1 MSATAPAIAMA
12 TGGYL
17 LDSSVWV
24 AARSPEERFC
34 EAARELVLDA
44 GRRTAALD
52 LTLYEVAN
60 AIGAKRGDALGAAR
74 ACRSIELR
82 CGRDFVRVDAGL
94 MEATADLAVEHKLSA
109 YDAAYV
115 AVARR
120 YDWELV
126 STDIEDLV
134 ARGLAITP
142 DAAV

>member
-1 MSATAPAIAMA
+1 MA
-12 TGGYL
+12 AGGFL

-24 AARSPEERFC
+24 AARSPEEPFAT
-34 EAARELVLDA
+34 AARELVLDA

-94 MEATADLAVEHKLSA
+94 MEATADLAVEHRLTA

-115 AVARR
+115 GVARR
-120 YDWELV
+120 YDWQLV

-134 ARGLAITP
+134 SKGFAITP

>member
-1 MSATAPAIAMA
+1 MSASSAAIAMA

-24 AARSPEERFC
+24 AARSPEERFA

-94 MEATADLAVEHKLSA
+94 MEATADLAADHGLTA

-115 AVARR
+115 TVARR
-120 YDWELV
+120 YDWQLV
-126 STDIEDLV
+126 STDVEDLV
-134 ARGLAITP
+134 SRGLAITP
-142 DAAV
+142 DVAV

>member
-1 MSATAPAIAMA
+1 MSASTAAIAMA

-24 AARSPEERFC
+24 AARSPEEPFA
-34 EAARELVLDA
+34 EASRELVLDA

-94 MEATADLAVEHKLSA
+94 MEATADLAVEHGLTA

-120 YDWELV
+120 YDWQLV
-126 STDIEDLV
+126 STDIQDLV
-134 ARGLAITP
+134 AKGFAITP

>member
-1 MSATAPAIAMA
+1 VSASAAKNVMA
-12 TGGYL
+12 AGGFL

-24 AARSPEERFC
+24 AARSPKEPFA
-34 EAARELVLDA
+34 EASRELVLDG

-94 MEATADLAVEHKLSA
+94 MEATADLAVEHGLTA

-115 AVARR
+115 GVARR
-120 YDWELV
+120 YDWQLV

-134 ARGLAITP
+134 SKGFAITP

>member
-1 MSATAPAIAMA
+1 MA

-24 AARSPEERFC
+24 AARSPEERFA

-94 MEATADLAVEHKLSA
+94 MEATADLAAEHGLTA

-120 YDWELV
+120 YDWQLV
-126 STDIEDLV
+126 STDVEDLV
-134 ARGLAITP
+134 SRGLAITP

>member
-1 MSATAPAIAMA
+1 VSASAAIAVA

-24 AARSPEERFC
+24 AARSPKERFSA
-34 EAARELVLDA
+34 AARELVLDA
-44 GRRTAALD
+44 QRRTAALD

-60 AIGAKRGDALGAAR
+60 AIGAKRGDAIGAAR

-94 MEATADLAVEHKLSA
+94 MEATADLALEHGLTG

-120 YDWELV
+120 YDWQLV

-134 ARGLAITP
+134 SKGLAITP

>member
-1 MSATAPAIAMA
+1 VSAAPTKIMPAAD
-12 TGGYL
+12 GLL

-24 AARSPEERFC
+24 AARSPGEKFA
-34 EAARELVLDA
+34 EASRELVLDA

-52 LTLYEVAN
+52 LTLFEVAN
-60 AIGAKRGDALGAAR
+60 AIAAKRGDALGAAR

-94 MEATADLAVEHKLSA
+94 MEATADLSVEHGL
-109 YDAAYV
+109 AAYV
-115 AVARR
+115 AVGRR
-120 YDWELV
+120 YGWQLV

-134 ARGLAITP
+134 SRGLAITP

>member
-1 MSATAPAIAMA
+1 MSASSPAIAVA

-24 AARSPEERFC
+24 AARSPKERFS
-34 EAARELVLDA
+34 EASRELVLDA

-94 MEATADLAVEHKLSA
+94 MEATADIAVEHGLTA
-109 YDAAYV
+109 YDAAYI

-120 YDWELV
+120 YDWQLV
-126 STDIEDLV
+126 STDVADLV
-134 ARGLAITP
+134 SRGHAITP

>member
-1 MSATAPAIAMA
+1 VSAAAAKNVMA
-12 TGGYL
+12 AGGFL

-24 AARSPEERFC
+24 AARSPKEQFA
-34 EAARELVLDA
+34 EAARELVLDG

-94 MEATADLAVEHKLSA
+94 MEATADLAVEHGLTA

-115 AVARR
+115 GVARR
-120 YDWELV
+120 YDWQLV

-134 ARGLAITP
+134 SRGFAITP

>member
-1 MSATAPAIAMA
+1 MSASSAAIAVA

-24 AARSPEERFC
+24 AARSPEERFS

-44 GRRTAALD
+44 QRRTAALD
-52 LTLYEVAN
+52 LTLFEVAN

-94 MEATADLAVEHKLSA
+94 METTADLAVEHGLTA

-120 YDWELV
+120 YDWQLV
-126 STDIEDLV
+126 STDVEDLV
-134 ARGLAITP
+134 STGFAITP

>member
-1 MSATAPAIAMA
+1 MSAPSAAIAMA

-17 LDSSVWV
+17 VDSSVWV
-24 AARSPEERFC
+24 AARSPEERFS
-34 EAARELVLDA
+34 EAARELVLDTQ
-44 GRRTAALD
+44 RRTAALD

-94 MEATADLAVEHKLSA
+94 MEATADLAVEHGLTA
-109 YDAAYV
+109 YDAAYI

-120 YDWELV
+120 YDWQLV
-126 STDIEDLV
+126 STDVADLV
-134 ARGLAITP
+134 SRGLAITP

>member
-1 MSATAPAIAMA
+1 MA
-12 TGGYL
+12 GDGLL
-17 LDSSVWV
+17 LDASVWV
-24 AARSPEERFC
+24 ASWSPEEPFA
-34 EAARELVLDA
+34 EAARELVVDT
-44 GRRTAALD
+44 RRRAAALD

-60 AIGAKRGDALGAAR
+60 AIGARRRDAVGAAK

-82 CGRDFVRVDAGL
+82 CRKNLVRVEPGLIEVGAGL
-94 MEATADLAVEHKLSA
+94 SVEHGLTA

-120 YDWELV
+120 YDWLLV
-126 STDIEDLV
+126 STDVKDLV

>member
-1 MSATAPAIAMA
+1 VSASAAIAVA

-24 AARSPEERFC
+24 AARSPKERFSQ
-34 EAARELVLDA
+34 ASRELVLDA
-44 GRRTAALD
+44 QRRTAALD

-60 AIGAKRGDALGAAR
+60 AIAAKRGDAIGAAR

-94 MEATADLAVEHKLSA
+94 MEATADLALEHGLTS

-120 YDWELV
+120 YDWQLV
-126 STDIEDLV
+126 STDVADLV
-134 ARGLAITP
+134 SRDLAITP

>member
-1 MSATAPAIAMA
+1 VSASTAKNVMA
-12 TGGYL
+12 AGGFL

-24 AARSPEERFC
+24 AARSPEEEFA
-34 EAARELVLDA
+34 EAARELVLDG
-44 GRRTAALD
+44 GRRTAAID

-94 MEATADLAVEHKLSA
+94 MEAAADLAVEHGLTA

-120 YDWELV
+120 YDWQLV

-142 DAAV
+142 DAAL

>member
-1 MSATAPAIAMA
+1 MSGRSPAIAMA

-24 AARSPEERFC
+24 AARSPKERFA
-34 EAARELVLDA
+34 EAARELVLDT

-94 MEATADLAVEHKLSA
+94 MEATADLAVEHGLTS
-109 YDAAYV
+109 YDSAYV

-120 YDWELV
+120 YDWQLV
-126 STDIEDLV
+126 STDVEDLV
-134 ARGLAITP
+134 SRGLAITP

>member
-1 MSATAPAIAMA
+1 VSAAKVKNVMA
-12 TGGYL
+12 AGGFL

-24 AARSPEERFC
+24 AARSPEEQFA
-34 EAARELVLDA
+34 ESARELVLDA

-94 MEATADLAVEHKLSA
+94 MEAAADLAVEHGLTA

-115 AVARR
+115 GVARR
-120 YDWELV
+120 YDWQLV
-126 STDIEDLV
+126 STDVVDLV
-134 ARGLAITP
+134 SKGFAITP

>member
-1 MSATAPAIAMA
+1 MA
-12 TGGYL
+12 KNVMAAGGFL

-24 AARSPEERFC
+24 AARSPQEQFA
-34 EAARELVLDA
+34 EAARELVLDV

-52 LTLYEVAN
+52 LTLYEVVN

-94 MEATADLAVEHKLSA
+94 MEASADLAVEHCLTA

-115 AVARR
+115 GVARR
-120 YDWELV
+120 YDWQLV

-134 ARGLAITP
+134 AKGFAITP
-142 DAAV
+142 DAAL

>member
-1 MSATAPAIAMA
+1 VSASAAIAVA

-24 AARSPEERFC
+24 AARSPKERFSQ
-34 EAARELVLDA
+34 ASRELVLDA
-44 GRRTAALD
+44 QRRTAALD

-60 AIGAKRGDALGAAR
+60 AIAAKRGDAIGAAR

-94 MEATADLAVEHKLSA
+94 MEATADLALEHGLTS

-120 YDWELV
+120 YDWQLV
-126 STDIEDLV
+126 STDVADLV
-134 ARGLAITP
+134 SRGLAITP

>member
-1 MSATAPAIAMA
+1 MSAPTAKNVMV
-12 TGGYL
+12 GGGFL

-24 AARSPEERFC
+24 AARSPKEPFAG
-34 EAARELVLDA
+34 AARELVLDG

-60 AIGAKRGDALGAAR
+60 AIGGKRGDALGAAR

-94 MEATADLAVEHKLSA
+94 MEATADLAVEHGLTA

-120 YDWELV
+120 YDWQLV

-134 ARGLAITP
+134 SKGFAITP

>member
-1 MSATAPAIAMA
+1 MSAPSPAIAMA

-24 AARSPEERFC
+24 AARSPEERFS
-34 EAARELVLDA
+34 EPARELVLDVQ
-44 GRRTAALD
+44 RRTAALD

-60 AIGAKRGDALGAAR
+60 AIGAKRGDALGAVR

-94 MEATADLAVEHKLSA
+94 MEATADVAVEHGLTS

-120 YDWELV
+120 YDWQLV
-126 STDIEDLV
+126 STDVEDLV
-134 ARGLAITP
+134 SRGLAITP

>member
-1 MSATAPAIAMA
+1 VSASAAIAVA

-24 AARSPEERFC
+24 AARSPKERFSQ
-34 EAARELVLDA
+34 ASRELVLDA
-44 GRRTAALD
+44 QRRTAALD

-60 AIGAKRGDALGAAR
+60 AIAAKRGDAIGAAR

-94 MEATADLAVEHKLSA
+94 MEATADLALEHGLTS

-120 YDWELV
+120 YDWQLV

-134 ARGLAITP
+134 SKGLAITP